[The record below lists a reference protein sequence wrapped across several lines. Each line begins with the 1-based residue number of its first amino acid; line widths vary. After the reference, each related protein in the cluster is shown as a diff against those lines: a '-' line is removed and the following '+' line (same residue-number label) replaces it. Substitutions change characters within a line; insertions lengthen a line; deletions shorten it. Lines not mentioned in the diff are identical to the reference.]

1 MKTRSMVA
9 RMPPKAQ
16 FKQQNKKLK
25 EIAKKIAIKA
35 ARKAARKART
45 EKKIHSFTNPKKS
58 YIVTTNSCTC
68 NDYYFRRRSRGE
80 TCKHM
85 RELLK

>member
-1 MKTRSMVA
+1 MVA

-16 FKQQNKKLK
+16 FKQRNKKLK
-25 EIAKKIAIKA
+25 ELAKKIASKAASKA

-68 NDYYFRRRSRGE
+68 NDYYFRRKSRGE